1 MSLGKGQGRDFT
13 TERIVTSVL
22 LVFLRVSVSR
32 IFRGFFRANVS
43 QYRVSRS
50 DGGESRHFTS
60 CMVRCLVKVL
70 AWQ

>member
-22 LVFLRVSVSR
+22 LVFFRVSR

-50 DGGESRHFTS
+50 DGGESRHY
-60 CMVRCLVKVL
+60 
-70 AWQ
+70 